1 MDARPLPATGLE
13 LYHSQR
19 GVATAWP
26 SEGFMRIDFYGVSF
40 ETPRVTFHLW
50 SPWRAS
56 ALEHRLFEAVRQLPG
71 ADFEEGPDE
80 NRLQINDAKTFRS
93 ALQVTSRVLKG
104 WQEEADPGRERRSW
118 WWLIEGDSNADGYD
132 HNGEP
137 FTVWGFLRVGID
149 RSGP

>member
-1 MDARPLPATGLE
+1 
-13 LYHSQR
+13 
-19 GVATAWP
+19 
-26 SEGFMRIDFYGVSF
+26 MRIDFYGVSF

-56 ALEHRLFEAVRQLPG
+56 ALEHRLFEAVRQIPG
-71 ADFEEGPDE
+71 AEFDEGPDE

-118 WWLIEGDSNADGYD
+118 WWLVEGDSNADGYD

-149 RSGP
+149 RSGPGEGDKGEDIDLDGFGLRIWGEAEAGGN